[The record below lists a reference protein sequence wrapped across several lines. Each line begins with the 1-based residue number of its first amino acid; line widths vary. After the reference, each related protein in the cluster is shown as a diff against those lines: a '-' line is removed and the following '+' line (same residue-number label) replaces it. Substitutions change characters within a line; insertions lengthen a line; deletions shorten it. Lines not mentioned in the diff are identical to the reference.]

1 MEKLSLKTS
10 KTLVFDSA
18 QKFLIS
24 DKQANLLIQEKNKK
38 Q

>member
-1 MEKLSLKTS
+1 MTFKERLNAS

-24 DKQANLLIQEKNKK
+24 DIKENLGFPYI
-38 Q
+38 